1 MTQRTE
7 ELAITL
13 DPKIAG
19 WSGILAGIGLLI
31 EGVLWS
37 ASGWTPASFADPT
50 AAMTFLSES
59 GTILRWAVLSGFIN
73 LVFLVVFVA
82 GLAARLQP
90 KTPTLATTTL
100 WFGMIG
106 ITLHLLVPLAHWYG
120 VPAFLEAVARDPAAA
135 ESAWTAFIV
144 VGHEAAGGAGSL
156 FMGLSMLTAGWAIVA
171 ERAMP
176 VLVGWLGL
184 LTGALT
190 VLTLFA
196 PDTPLSALAG
206 AAFMPSLMLAI
217 IFRIWAGIALTRPE
231 KAAAAARQAAEA

>member
-1 MTQRTE
+1 MTATRNE
-7 ELAITL
+7 ALAMTL
-13 DPKIAG
+13 DPNIAG

-31 EGVLWS
+31 EGVLWG
-37 ASGWTPASFADPT
+37 ASGWTPASFADPA
-50 AAMTFLSES
+50 AAMAFLTES
-59 GTILRWAVLSGFIN
+59 GTILRWAVLSGFVN
-73 LVFLVVFVA
+73 LIFLIVFIA
-82 GLAARLQP
+82 GLAARLQS

-120 VPAFLEAVARDPAAA
+120 VPAFLEAFARNPAAA

-176 VLVGWLGL
+176 FLLGWLGL
-184 LTGALT
+184 LTGLAT

-206 AAFMPSLMLAI
+206 AMFMPSLLLAI
-217 IFRIWAGIALTRPE
+217 IFRIWAGIALTRPATS
-231 KAAAAARQAAEA
+231 AAAVREVA